1 MAAAKKTGA
10 KSPAPRSVEVR
21 GLKISVDDEFM
32 GSWEAFELLRA
43 FNSDELD
50 TFEKLDLS
58 LQLIE
63 AATGITKDEIVEAA
77 GGKKAPALDVVNFAI
92 EIVQAISPKN

>member
-32 GSWEAFELLRA
+32 GSWDVEYDDTIYHAWVYL
-43 FNSDELD
+43 DE
-50 TFEKLDLS
+50 
-58 LQLIE
+58 
-63 AATGITKDEIVEAA
+63 
-77 GGKKAPALDVVNFAI
+77 P
-92 EIVQAISPKN
+92 VQCGH